1 MLAQRRAAAALSLAA
16 VALLVLSWLR
26 RRRRAQLAE
35 NSPPATETPA
45 QRAAAAA
52 ELRISTSQLHL
63 PATPR
68 SERRSL
74 ALSSPEL
81 GSRFGL
87 DIGGSLAKLVF
98 FEKDGFSDRVLEFV
112 TASQT
117 YGTSG
122 VRDEALS
129 VHLPALGGRLH
140 FIRFATSH
148 MKGAIDLLEEERL
161 TAGVARIYATGGG
174 AHKYREAFERRLGV
188 RVTACNELG
197 AVVLGIC
204 FMARSQVGECYTL
217 ESVADPHPKDGK
229 PRRRSESGEEEEGL
243 RKVPRAFSGAGGF
256 FPFLLCNVGT
266 GVSILRVEGES
277 TYTRVSGTALGGGTF
292 LGLARLLTRF
302 HEFQQALDA
311 AHDGDARHT
320 DMLVRDIY
328 GSGDERAGLKL
339 PGDLTASF
347 FAKSLLGGGGG
358 SVDANGEP
366 KSPGLGATAAASEAD
381 VCKALLV
388 MISQNVAQIAHLAA
402 RVQGLRRVFFT
413 GNFLRGNQMAVQ
425 TIVYTMRRW
434 AELDGVETE
443 AVFFRHEGYFGA
455 IGAFLS
461 TVEGATGPW

>member
-1 MLAQRRAAAALSLAA
+1 M
-16 VALLVLSWLR
+16 
-26 RRRRAQLAE
+26 
-35 NSPPATETPA
+35 
-45 QRAAAAA
+45 
-52 ELRISTSQLHL
+52 
-63 PATPR
+63 
-68 SERRSL
+68 
-74 ALSSPEL
+74 
-81 GSRFGL
+81 
-87 DIGGSLAKLVF
+87 
-98 FEKDGFSDRVLEFV
+98 
-112 TASQT
+112 
-117 YGTSG
+117 
-122 VRDEALS
+122 
-129 VHLPALGGRLH
+129 
-140 FIRFATSH
+140 
-148 MKGAIDLLEEERL
+148 
-161 TAGVARIYATGGG
+161 
-174 AHKYREAFERRLGV
+174 
-188 RVTACNELG
+188 
-197 AVVLGIC
+197 
-204 FMARSQVGECYTL
+204 
-217 ESVADPHPKDGK
+217 
-229 PRRRSESGEEEEGL
+229 
-243 RKVPRAFSGAGGF
+243 PRAFSGAGGF

-302 HEFQQALDA
+302 HEFQHALDA
-311 AHDGDARHT
+311 AHDGDARHA

-347 FAKSLLGGGGG
+347 EVAPRRRRRRRRQRRAQEPGPRRDGGGERGG
-358 SVDANGEP
+358 RV
-366 KSPGLGATAAASEAD
+366 
-381 VCKALLV
+381 V

>member
-1 MLAQRRAAAALSLAA
+1 MQVARRRTAPSRAACGPHLHLAAAPAGDAALG
-16 VALLVLSWLR
+16 
-26 RRRRAQLAE
+26 
-35 NSPPATETPA
+35 
-45 QRAAAAA
+45 
-52 ELRISTSQLHL
+52 
-63 PATPR
+63 
-68 SERRSL
+68 RRSL

-229 PRRRSESGEEEEGL
+229 PRRRSESGEEEGL

-302 HEFQQALDA
+302 HEFQHALDA
-311 AHDGDARHT
+311 AHDGDART
-320 DMLVRDIY
+320 PTCSSATSTARAT
-328 GSGDERAGLKL
+328 SAPASSCPATSPPPSSPSRSSAAAAERRRQRRAE
-339 PGDLTASF
+339 A
-347 FAKSLLGGGGG
+347 
-358 SVDANGEP
+358 
-366 KSPGLGATAAASEAD
+366 PGLGATAAASEAD

-425 TIVYTMRRW
+425 TNSVHD
-434 AELDGVETE
+434 APLGQLDGVETE

>member
-1 MLAQRRAAAALSLAA
+1 M
-16 VALLVLSWLR
+16 
-26 RRRRAQLAE
+26 
-35 NSPPATETPA
+35 
-45 QRAAAAA
+45 
-52 ELRISTSQLHL
+52 
-63 PATPR
+63 
-68 SERRSL
+68 
-74 ALSSPEL
+74 
-81 GSRFGL
+81 
-87 DIGGSLAKLVF
+87 
-98 FEKDGFSDRVLEFV
+98 LEFV

-302 HEFQQALDA
+302 HEFQHALDA

-328 GSGDERAGLKL
+328 GAGDERAGLKL

-347 FAKSLLGGGGG
+347 FAKSLFGGERNGGGGSSDGGGGG
-358 SVDANGEP
+358 RNG
-366 KSPGLGATAAASEAD
+366 GGAAGDAAAADQLEAD